1 MITNSYLHII
11 GAVLCILL
19 IWLLLLGALCCR
31 CGAYET
37 KIRFT
42 LLWYVYIYIY
52 NWIQYLFIFNI
63 KLQMLLKKKYK
74 FCLEYFLKHIYI
86 IL

>member
-42 LLWYVYIYIY
+42 LLWYVYIYI
-52 NWIQYLFIFNI
+52 
-63 KLQMLLKKKYK
+63 
-74 FCLEYFLKHIYI
+74 
-86 IL
+86 

>member
-1 MITNSYLHII
+1 MIDYKYLSIYKNVKINVITNSYLHII

-31 CGAYET
+31 CGTYET
-37 KIRFT
+37 KIRYT

-52 NWIQYLFIFNI
+52 IIQFACLHSIL
-63 KLQMLLKKKYK
+63 KL
-74 FCLEYFLKHIYI
+74 
-86 IL
+86 

>member
-1 MITNSYLHII
+1 MITNSYLYII

-42 LLWYVYIYIY
+42 LLWYVYIYI
-52 NWIQYLFIFNI
+52 IQYLFTFNI
-63 KLQMLLKKKYK
+63 KLQMLLRKKYK

>member
-1 MITNSYLHII
+1 MMTNSYLYII

-42 LLWYVYIYIY
+42 LLWYVYIYI
-52 NWIQYLFIFNI
+52 
-63 KLQMLLKKKYK
+63 
-74 FCLEYFLKHIYI
+74 
-86 IL
+86 